1 MLKNKLILPKVI
13 NKKQV
18 KEFFYKNKMGFLV
31 DEYNSTKKQRS
42 FKPNLLDLY
51 FLFKIITLNKRLT
64 VLEYG
69 CGWSSL
75 VLSLALKENE
85 KNFKKNI
92 KSLRKKNKF
101 ELHIFDNYK
110 SFLNT
115 TKSNMNKFLKGIT
128 NTKFIFSKCIMTE
141 YLGNYCSIY
150 EKKLN
155 INPDLIYLD
164 GPSQFGTLN
173 NKKFN
178 FNTDNHDFMPMSADI
193 LKYEFFLVPGTII
206 VIDGRGANVN
216 FLKKMFKRN
225 WSHKYNKLID
235 QHYFLLNDESFG
247 IHNDKLISF
256 WFKK

>member
-18 KEFFYKNKMGFLV
+18 KEFFYKNKMGFVV
-31 DEYNSTKKQRS
+31 DEYNSKKKQSS

-51 FLFKIITLNKRLT
+51 YLFKIIILNKRLT
-64 VLEYG
+64 ALEYG

-85 KNFKKNI
+85 KKYKKKI
-92 KSLRKKNKF
+92 KMLRKDNKF
-101 ELHIFDNYK
+101 ELYIFDNYK
-110 SFLNT
+110 SFLNS
-115 TKSNMNKFLKGIT
+115 TKRKMNKYLKNIT
-128 NTKFIFSKCIMTE
+128 NTQFIYSRCVMTE
-141 YLGNYCSIY
+141 HLGNYCSIY

-155 INPDLIYLD
+155 FNPDFIYLD
-164 GPSQFGTLN
+164 GPSQFGIFN

-178 FNTDNHDFMPMSADI
+178 FNTDVNDFMPMSADI
-193 LKYEFFLVPGTII
+193 LKYEFFLIPGTII

-225 WSHKYNKLID
+225 WTYKYNNSID
-235 QHYFLLNDESFG
+235 QHYFLLNDDSFG
-247 IHNDKLISF
+247 IHNNRLISF
-256 WFKK
+256 WPNK